1 MKWICPSDYK
11 SMRPYI
17 DIADKT
23 KSKYLEMIVKTGL
36 LEKVKVGRENFYIN
50 TKLFKLF
57 LNRPLS
63 GNTAEET
70 IITER

>member
-1 MKWICPSDYK
+1 MSVQ
-11 SMRPYI
+11 R
-17 DIADKT
+17 KT
-23 KSKYLEMIVKTGL
+23 GSKYLEMMVETGL

-50 TKLFKLF
+50 TRLFNLF

-63 GNTAEET
+63 GNTAEDT